1 MTKKFLTSV
10 ANAYMYDDSN
20 GDLLAVGKTL
30 LDSSIET
37 TLGKTDVRAGRGN
50 QLQYV
55 YYHTGEMNVTISDA
69 QWNLG
74 FLSLTVGSDIVTG
87 SNIYTE
93 ETITLGAAGTGTVL
107 GTPLAVT
114 GVPIYGWVTQ
124 LDGTTDK
131 VTFSGQTFP
140 TSNGTSGDEV
150 CVRYYALDSAARSV
164 TIDANMIPKIVRL
177 VLEAQLNSSDDTTT
191 NQIGYAQIIIPKASL
206 SGAFSIKMTPDGV
219 ASTPLTARALAS
231 EDADSSACDSSPYYA
246 KIVEIISGAA
256 WWDDVIGIAIE
267 GGDFTQTDETAGTQL
282 KVWAIP
288 STGLPFR
295 APVGATPT
303 GVSGYMTF
311 SSGTVGT
318 ATITSGQGIITGVTG
333 GTTLLHAT
341 ITEKPAIDASVLLTL
356 T

>member
-131 VTFSGQTFP
+131 VTFSGQTF
-140 TSNGTSGDEV
+140 V
-150 CVRYYALDSAARSV
+150 IMHWIL
-164 TIDANMIPKIVRL
+164 
-177 VLEAQLNSSDDTTT
+177 
-191 NQIGYAQIIIPKASL
+191 
-206 SGAFSIKMTPDGV
+206 
-219 ASTPLTARALAS
+219 PLA
-231 EDADSSACDSSPYYA
+231 
-246 KIVEIISGAA
+246 V
-256 WWDDVIGIAIE
+256 
-267 GGDFTQTDETAGTQL
+267 
-282 KVWAIP
+282 
-288 STGLPFR
+288 
-295 APVGATPT
+295 
-303 GVSGYMTF
+303 
-311 SSGTVGT
+311 
-318 ATITSGQGIITGVTG
+318 
-333 GTTLLHAT
+333 
-341 ITEKPAIDASVLLTL
+341 
-356 T
+356 